1 MHRKVT
7 AVETPNETEGLIQ
20 SFVLVG
26 RPYFHKNKKYEF
38 ACQLTEAIIKERTM
52 QWKNKICC

>member
-1 MHRKVT
+1 MVSF
-7 AVETPNETEGLIQ
+7 VYGLIR

-26 RPYFHKNKKYEF
+26 RPYFHKNKSWEF
-38 ACQLTEAIIKERTM
+38 ACQLTGVIIKGRTM